1 MQQDLK
7 TIFGNTAGMDEKSVE
22 FLTNALEKNNLP
34 GFDFLEFKL
43 SLAKLQE
50 LSLPE
55 ETAYKTTF
63 ATASTVG
70 LTKDKLVSTAQH
82 YRQVLMKEKEQF
94 DVALS
99 NQLHKRVNSK
109 QQEVEKLKGQIEAW
123 KQQIE
128 NLKNQ
133 IAKSQ
138 ATIDDADNMIQR
150 EMDKIS
156 STKENFVR
164 THQSILNQLDL
175 DIQNIQKYL

>member
-1 MQQDLK
+1 MQNDLK
-7 TIFGNTAGMDEKSVE
+7 KVFGDTVGLDEKSVD

-34 GFDFLEFKL
+34 GFDFMEFKL
-43 SLAKLQE
+43 SLSRMQDMN
-50 LSLPE
+50 LPE

-82 YRQVLMKEKEQF
+82 YRQVLLKEKEQF
-94 DVALS
+94 DVALN
-99 NQLHKRVNSK
+99 NQLQKRVKSK
-109 QQEVEKLKGQIEAW
+109 QQEVEKLRAQIDVW

-128 NLKNQ
+128 NLQNQ

-138 ATIDDADNMIQR
+138 ATIDDAGNMIQH
-150 EMDKIS
+150 EMDRIGA
-156 STKENFVR
+156 TKENFVH
-164 THQSILNQLDL
+164 THQSILNQMDL